1 MGRPRDLYIG
11 KNLKDGVIDDFN
23 SNSKVN
29 RTDAQCLANF
39 I

>member
-1 MGRPRDLYIG
+1 MGRASDLYIG
-11 KNLKDGVIDDFN
+11 NNLKDGVIDDFN

-29 RTDAQCLANF
+29 RADAQWLANF